1 MAEGLGIDIM
11 MPEAQGILGMRNY
24 MRDARELVKDI
35 SRGANLDKNLPAYGG
50 CLAENIR
57 NYAVLELTFSACI
70 MSESFQEYD
79 QISPQE
85 KQFYED
91 VMELVEQAAGDAPD
105 DAALAARADEL
116 RKRITAV
123 MEAFTSYTDHLI
135 CYEYVMERL
144 AFRFEQQDKL
154 AEELSGLDEEQLLN
168 RIMMF
173 LGVNQDKN
181 VMWGRLQDLVSMVPV
196 RMTKNALFDRISR
209 AVSLYKGADRQSLDS
224 FIYKI
229 RSLAMLHPVE
239 ECEVPAEEIINYI
252 DRMEH
257 TDFSALDETAFDQLN
272 NTIDACNR
280 TISEVTNY
288 FYSLQKIV
296 NFVYALCIVR
306 GHGSAVSV
314 EYKDCM
320 GILKHLK
327 TDGYEDGRLV
337 SLEGKIEQYV
347 ENCNLLWAVFDEIM
361 EAHEG
366 MLSEMGLLADMKEYQ
381 IIRKL
386 ISDSLFIDIA
396 ESRDDV
402 IVDEALVKQVSAE
415 ITAELSDLFDRLP
428 KVVKRAVMAQLLGG
442 LPVEFSNGDEICEYV
457 RTNLFGCQDRCE
469 KAASVLGI
477 RKMIEEEEEWRGLND
492 FLV

>member
-1 MAEGLGIDIM
+1 
-11 MPEAQGILGMRNY
+11 
-24 MRDARELVKDI
+24 MRDARGLVKEI
-35 SRGANLDKNLPAYGG
+35 SRGANLDKNLADYSG
-50 CLAENIR
+50 CMAENIG
-57 NYAVLELTFSACI
+57 NYAALELTFSACI
-70 MSESFQEYD
+70 MAESFQEYD

-91 VMELVEQAAGDAPD
+91 VMELAEQAAGDAPD

-123 MEAFTSYTDHLI
+123 MEAFTSYTDHLT

-144 AFRFEQQDKL
+144 ALRFERQDKL
-154 AEELSGLDEEQLLN
+154 AEELSGLDEEQFLN

-181 VMWGRLQDLVSMVPV
+181 VMWGRIQNLISIVPV

-209 AVSLYKGADRQSLDS
+209 AVSLYKGADKQSLDS
-224 FIYKI
+224 FLYKI
-229 RSLAMLHPVE
+229 RSLAMLHPAE
-239 ECEVPAEEIINYI
+239 ECEVPAEEIISYI

-257 TDFSALDETAFDQLN
+257 TDFSALDETAFNRLN
-272 NTIDACNR
+272 DTMEACNR

-306 GHGSAVSV
+306 GRGSSVSV

-320 GILKHLK
+320 GILKRLR
-327 TDGYEDGRLV
+327 TDGYEDERLV
-337 SLEGKIEQYV
+337 GLEGKIERYV
-347 ENCNLLWAVFDEIM
+347 ENCNVLWAVFDEVM
-361 EAHEG
+361 QSHEG
-366 MLSEMGLLADMKEYQ
+366 MLSELGLLADMKEYQ

-386 ISDSLFIDIA
+386 ISDSLFIDID

-402 IVDEALVKQVSAE
+402 IVDEAAIKQASEE
-415 ITAELSDLFDRLP
+415 IAAELSDLFGRLP
-428 KVVKRAVMAQLLGG
+428 KAVKRAVMAQLLGG

-469 KAASVLGI
+469 KAASVREI
-477 RKMIEEEEEWRGLND
+477 KRMIKEEEEWRGLND